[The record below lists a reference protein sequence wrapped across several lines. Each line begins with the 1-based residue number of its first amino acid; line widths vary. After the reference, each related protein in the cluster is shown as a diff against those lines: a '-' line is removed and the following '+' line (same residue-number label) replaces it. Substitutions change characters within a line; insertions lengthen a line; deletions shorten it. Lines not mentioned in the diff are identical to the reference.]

1 MINRR
6 EPIETGLIPSM
17 AVLRYVTISAIILFA
32 LGVSP
37 SSADDGRVHE
47 SLSATSHAA
56 ASFAGE
62 HDEAVA

>member
-1 MINRR
+1 
-6 EPIETGLIPSM
+6 M